1 MGVLA
6 GIVTADTWR
15 MGNLR
20 HLWQNA
26 FLVALAES
34 GVMSHAAEAAGIDR
48 VTVFRA
54 RKSDPEFDTACQD
67 AIEEATD
74 KLVQEARRR
83 ALEGVE
89 EPVYQGGVLVGTKRV
104 YSDALMSKLLAAY
117 RPQQFGTQRTEL
129 TGANGG
135 PVQQQSTI
143 IIATGV
149 PADDAEGLV

>member
-1 MGVLA
+1 
-6 GIVTADTWR
+6 

-20 HLWQNA
+20 HLWQKA
-26 FLVALAES
+26 FLSALAES
-34 GVMSHAAEAAGIDR
+34 GVLAHAAAAAGVDR
-48 VTVFRA
+48 VTVYRA
-54 RKSDPEFDTACQD
+54 RQDDPTFDAACQD

-89 EPVYQGGVLVGTKRV
+89 EPVYQGGALVGTKRV
-104 YSDALMSKLLAAY
+104 YSDALMGKLLAAY

-135 PVQQQSTI
+135 PVKGEATI
-143 IIATGV
+143 VIATGV
-149 PADDAEGLV
+149 PADDAEGLA